1 MSASTKDLLALSES
15 ILADTTP
22 VKEIVT
28 KSEVVDDGLKAVV
41 VPDAFVNQIV
51 GFNGALKES
60 SDPDKKQEMMPE
72 FEPITE
78 ATILKERLETLVEN
92 LKQLLKEAKNVME
105 EMTTCGMIGVGAAK
119 ALPRGD
125 DTYPPVYLKKKK
137 NGSRKR
143 NQRNKS
149 N

>member
-15 ILADTTP
+15 ILSETPP
-22 VKEIVT
+22 VKEVVT
-28 KSEVVDDGLKAVV
+28 KSKVVDDGLKAVV
-41 VPDAFVNQIV
+41 VPNEFVNQIV
-51 GFNGALKES
+51 GFNSALKES

-72 FEPITE
+72 FQPITE

-92 LKQLLKEAKNVME
+92 LKELLKEAKNVMQ

-125 DTYPPVYLKKKK
+125 DTYPPVYPKKKKK
-137 NGSRKR
+137 NGSRK
-143 NQRNKS
+143 S

>member
-15 ILADTTP
+15 ILAETPP
-22 VKEIVT
+22 VKEVVT

-41 VPDAFVNQIV
+41 VSDAFVKQVV
-51 GFNGALKES
+51 GFNGALNES

-78 ATILKERLETLVEN
+78 ATVLKERLETLVEN

-125 DTYPPVYLKKKK
+125 DTYPPVYPKKK

>member
-15 ILADTTP
+15 ILAETPP
-22 VKEIVT
+22 VKEVVT
-28 KSEVVDDGLKAVV
+28 KSTVVDDGLKAVV

-51 GFNGALKES
+51 GFNGALNES

-78 ATILKERLETLVEN
+78 ATILKERLESLVEN
-92 LKQLLKEAKNVME
+92 LKTLLREAKEVME
-105 EMTTCGMIGVGAAK
+105 EMTTTGMIGVNLA
-119 ALPRGD
+119 
-125 DTYPPVYLKKKK
+125 PVKK

-143 NQRNKS
+143 NKRNKG

>member
-22 VKEIVT
+22 VKEVVT
-28 KSEVVDDGLKAVV
+28 KSEVIDDGLKAVV

-60 SDPDKKQEMMPE
+60 SDPDKKQELMPE

-78 ATILKERLETLVEN
+78 ATILRERLESLVEN
-92 LKQLLKEAKNVME
+92 LKALLAEAREVME
-105 EMTTCGMIGVGAAK
+105 EMITTGMVSVNLASK
-119 ALPRGD
+119 N
-125 DTYPPVYLKKKK
+125 K
-137 NGSRKR
+137 NGPRKR
-143 NQRNKS
+143 NKRNKGY
-149 N
+149 